1 MLNSQA
7 QLMAAFEASVLHSPA
22 LPAARVERACPQP
35 AGSAA
40 AGCSHLQV

>member
-7 QLMAAFEASVLHSPA
+7 QLMAAFEASVLHRLRGHAHNP
-22 LPAARVERACPQP
+22 LV
-35 AGSAA
+35 SAA